1 MAEAENETQKRQ
13 KAERGLV
20 EAIHRVKL
28 LVGFELLEAL
38 QFMEILFLH
47 YFRHVKVL

>member
-13 KAERGLV
+13 KAEKGLV
-20 EAIHRVKL
+20 EAIHRVKF

-47 YFRHVKVL
+47 VTLVL